1 MTNKK
6 LILGLTLM
14 VCLGA
19 CKERVSGPKSTTAL
33 PEHPI
38 FKPLPANASPHLKE
52 LIDGAVVQAGVTTG
66 YDPSYVKLD
75 YPLGDVPKETGVCS
89 DVLVRAFRN
98 AGVDLQ
104 KEVHEDMARAW
115 SEYPRKW
122 GLSSPDAN
130 IDHRRVLNLMTY
142 FARAGKSL
150 PVSGN
155 QDEYLPGDVVMVGFG
170 PWARSHWHGYEL
182 LVGIRKALPGNSQ
195 YRRRCESG
203 RRAVCLEDHWS
214 LPVLPVE

>member
-14 VCLGA
+14 VCLGG

-155 QDEYLPGDVVMVGFG
+155 QDEYLPGDVVAWDLGHGLDHIGMVTNFWSESEKRCLVIHNIGAG
-170 PWARSHWHGYEL
+170 ARVEDVLFAWKITGH
-182 LVGIRKALPGNSQ
+182 
-195 YRRRCESG
+195 YRYFQ
-203 RRAVCLEDHWS
+203 
-214 LPVLPVE
+214 